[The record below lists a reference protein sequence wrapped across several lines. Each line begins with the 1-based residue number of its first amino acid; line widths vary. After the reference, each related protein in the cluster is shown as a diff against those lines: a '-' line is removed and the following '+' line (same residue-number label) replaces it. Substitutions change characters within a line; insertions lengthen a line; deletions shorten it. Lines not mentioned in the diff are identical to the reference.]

1 MQANP
6 HYTQIGGAD
15 RIRALVKRFYQLM
28 DELPEA
34 SGIRKMHGADL
45 HMPEEKLFKYLSG
58 WMGGPQLYVQEFG
71 QVRLHQR
78 HQPFQ
83 IGQSERDQWLQC
95 MNRALDDVVT
105 DTKLRAQLSASFTK
119 LANNLRNAN

>member
-15 RIRALVKRFYQLM
+15 KILALAKRFYQQM

-45 HMPEEKLFKYLSG
+45 HMPEEKLLKYLSG
-58 WMGGPQLYVQEFG
+58 WMGGPPLYVREFG
-71 QVRLHQR
+71 QIRLHHR
-78 HQPFQ
+78 HQPFK
-83 IGQSERDQWLQC
+83 IGQSEHDQWLQC
-95 MNRALDDVVT
+95 MNSALDDVGT
-105 DTKLRAQLSASFTK
+105 DAKLRAELSASFAK
-119 LANNLRNAN
+119 LANNLRNAI